1 MDRDDRLYRN
11 LVILLKIFKNRP
23 NHLAKYLI
31 DNTALSESFIQSI
44 INSKKL
50 NDISSKDSD
59 YFQDYMINQ
68 PNYFTNYEEMN
79 DYYNSI
85 MIGSKMISDKSEL
98 TKELNEKLNKFIE
111 EENYE
116 EAVKI
121 RDYMINN
128 NIPIDQ

>member
-79 DYYNSI
+79 EYYNSI
-85 MIGSKMISDKSEL
+85 MVGSKMISDKSEL